1 MKNYRCSI
9 KLRVVYP
16 QDNFKVIVE
25 QSKGSHDHVPVSQPK
40 LSDQHKELMK
50 QELDSTALII
60 QAKIQKTRRMGN
72 DPLPP
77 SIKHELA
84 RLSSYGLW
92 IFGCRAALLCYSS
105 RFAAK
110 NVWMLIKRG
119 MCYAHVK
126 MNLKKK
132 LQPKVMDPVRE
143 TISKDVALLQLAS
156 STAEFVNEN
165 LLQRK
170 ENGPSKISIQSTV
183 I

>member
-1 MKNYRCSI
+1 
-9 KLRVVYP
+9 
-16 QDNFKVIVE
+16 
-25 QSKGSHDHVPVSQPK
+25 
-40 LSDQHKELMK
+40 MK

-105 RFAAK
+105 RFARYVLCACE
-110 NVWMLIKRG
+110 NELEEEV
-119 MCYAHVK
+119 AA
-126 MNLKKK
+126 
-132 LQPKVMDPVRE
+132 KVMDPVRE

-170 ENGPSKISIQSTV
+170 RKWAVQN
-183 I
+183 